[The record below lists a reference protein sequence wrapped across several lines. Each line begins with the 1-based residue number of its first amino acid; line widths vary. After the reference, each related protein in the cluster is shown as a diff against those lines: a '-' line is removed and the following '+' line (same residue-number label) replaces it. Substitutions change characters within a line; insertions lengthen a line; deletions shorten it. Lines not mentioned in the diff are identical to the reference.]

1 MGSTVSDANV
11 VDGESDTSKVQKGEL
26 MTTNLNQTPSANRT
40 HIGIFGKRNAG
51 KSSLINAITGQN
63 YAIVSDVLGTTTD
76 PVLKSMELLPLGPV
90 VIIDT
95 PGLDDEGTLGALRIQ
110 KAYQILNKTDIA
122 VLVIDASSGVTKE
135 DSEILK
141 RIHEKEIPCVIVVNK
156 SDICPNCNLEDLP
169 LPDSDSAILVSSK
182 TGEHIHELKELL
194 AQQASQDTIQKSI
207 VADLLNPLDFVVLVV
222 PIDSAAPK
230 GRLIL
235 PQQQTIRDILEAKA
249 SAIVVQETEL
259 AETLNSLGKKPKM
272 VITDSQVFKKVS
284 TVTPDDILLTSFSIL
299 FARYKGNLKTL
310 VNGAS
315 ALDSLKNGDRILISE
330 GCTHHR
336 QCDDIGTVKLPNWI
350 RSYTKKEVEFEFTSG
365 TEFPLDLSSYKMIV
379 HCGGCMLNER
389 EMKYRLKCAE
399 DAKIPIT
406 NYGTCIAYINGIL
419 NRSLEPVKDFL

>member
-11 VDGESDTSKVQKGEL
+11 VDGESDTSKVQKGEF

-284 TVTPDDILLTSFSIL
+284 AVTPDDILLTSFSIL

-310 VNGAS
+310 VDGAS

-350 RSYTKKEVEFEFTSG
+350 RNYTKKEIEFEFTSG

>member
-95 PGLDDEGTLGALRIQ
+95 PGLDDEGELGALRIQ

-122 VLVIDASSGVTKE
+122 VLVIDASLGITKE
-135 DSEILK
+135 DSDILK
-141 RIHEKEIPCVIVVNK
+141 RIHEKEIPCVIVANK
-156 SDICPNCNLEDLP
+156 SDVCPNCNLEDLP
-169 LPDSDSAILVSSK
+169 LPDSDTAIFVSSK
-182 TGEHIHELKELL
+182 TGEHIQELKELL
-194 AQQASQDTIQKSI
+194 ARQLPQDTAPKSI
-207 VADLLNPLDFVVLVV
+207 VADLLKPLDFVVLVV

-284 TVTPDDILLTSFSIL
+284 AVTPDDILLTSFSIL

-315 ALDSLKNGDRILISE
+315 ALDSLEDGDRILISE